1 MHLKK
6 RLEPKASTNAPT
18 RARKKQQVIVLDG
31 PTTAPVLLEQTLS
44 TTTTSTATIDYS
56 MALSLMENAAS
67 FTSKELWINDIFW
80 SETLAI
86 TVDNSDSSSGMETMN
101 DLGVSQRSRHELVA
115 QSVHASWRRGEL
127 LENFVVRVG
136 RTPLP
141 GCRSDFT
148 TLPPE
153 PLQKQPDVVLL
164 WGRRLASWLL
174 ALGESGGHSGL
185 RGSGRLSVIPYVHG
199 RTELYCAQ
207 ACLA

>member
-56 MALSLMENAAS
+56 TALSLMENAAS

-115 QSVHASWRRGEL
+115 QSVHASWRVENYWKILWYGLVAHHCRVVEVILRHFHQSRYRSSPMWFFCGE
-127 LENFVVRVG
+127 
-136 RTPLP
+136 
-141 GCRSDFT
+141 
-148 TLPPE
+148 
-153 PLQKQPDVVLL
+153 DV
-164 WGRRLASWLL
+164 
-174 ALGESGGHSGL
+174 
-185 RGSGRLSVIPYVHG
+185 
-199 RTELYCAQ
+199 
-207 ACLA
+207 